1 MEVKNKV
8 KQTMMVVFICIL
20 STLLIA
26 CQKEADQSLG
36 ESNSQP
42 KAEEEIPTEIEK
54 KVFQP
59 NEEAVLTD
67 ESGKEIYSLTINSV
81 EEVSISDEYKDSI
94 PTDSQQTVVVTYTYK
109 YINEDSDLETIRIS
123 HSDDLSVYDETGL
136 SADFIDLR
144 AGDYPFDSDTPD
156 IFPGRSAKT
165 YRVFS
170 LKNESDVIQI
180 DSGSAN
186 FGMFSFNG
194 YMTFELPV
202 EKP

>member
-1 MEVKNKV
+1 M
-8 KQTMMVVFICIL
+8 L

-26 CQKEADQSLG
+26 CQKEEDQGSTD
-36 ESNSQP
+36 SQSQTKAVEETP
-42 KAEEEIPTEIEK
+42 KEIERK
-54 KVFQP
+54 IFQP
-59 NEEAVLTD
+59 NEEAILTD
-67 ESGKEIYSLTINSV
+67 EDGKEIYSLTINSV
-81 EEVSISDEYKDSI
+81 EEVSISDEYKESI
-94 PTDSQQTVVVTYTYK
+94 PADSKQTVVVTYTYK
-109 YINEDSDLETIRIS
+109 YINEEPDLETIRIS
-123 HSDDLSVYDETGL
+123 HSDDLGVYDETGL
-136 SADFIDLR
+136 SADFIDFR

-194 YMTFELPV
+194 NMTFELPV